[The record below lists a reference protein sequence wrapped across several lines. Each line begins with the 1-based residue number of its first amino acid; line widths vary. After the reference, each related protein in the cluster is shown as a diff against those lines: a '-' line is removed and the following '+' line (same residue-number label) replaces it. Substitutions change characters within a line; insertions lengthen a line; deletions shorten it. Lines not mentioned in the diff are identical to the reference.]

1 MKETGLLFKDGIV
14 TKDDLN
20 FLHTMPFDVGVKAL
34 KEFSKNNFCNVHIP
48 PYTHT
53 YNKYKRILQK
63 IRNTTAY
70 TNRVNILQR
79 VDDMIDLINYTVF
92 DEKYLNSIIY
102 YTEKPVYDIEKFK
115 KLLVGIFNILEN
127 CSKTTFHFILQELI
141 PMKFEDFLYTKD
153 SIVNDKKV
161 VNYPAK
167 LWNNIIEAYFT
178 VNDNEKNKSI
188 IINNL
193 VELFDVLD
201 LDEDLLKKVCKLME
215 VEYKSPENDG
225 YDNLNTT
232 LFRAHALLSDKDR
245 NDLSQLTHYIY
256 SHNYDF
262 KLGESNIAQIIN
274 SSNMFSV
281 LSIYVEYPLVNYDG
295 VKLIGML
302 KDINVWAMLFKDGE
316 FIRCVY
322 IKNNKYKELI
332 VSPIN
337 ENIDVKLI

>member
-1 MKETGLLFKDGIV
+1 MKEIGLLFKDGIV

-20 FLHTMPFDVGVKAL
+20 FLHTMPFDMGVKAL

-48 PYTHT
+48 PYTRA

-63 IRNTTAY
+63 IRNTRTY

-79 VDDMIDLINYTVF
+79 VDDMIDLINYTIF
-92 DEKYLNSIIY
+92 DEKCLNSILY
-102 YTEKPVYDIEKFK
+102 YTEAPVYDVEKLK
-115 KLLVGIFNILEN
+115 KVLIGIFDILEN
-127 CSKTTFHFILQELI
+127 CSKTTFYFILQELI
-141 PMKFEDFLYTKD
+141 PMKFEDFLYTRY
-153 SIVNDKKV
+153 SVFNDKNV
-161 VNYPAK
+161 VNYPGK

-188 IINNL
+188 IIDNL

-201 LDEDLLKKVCKLME
+201 LDKGLLKKVCKLMG

-232 LFRAHALLSDKDR
+232 LFKAYTILSNKDKDDISR
-245 NDLSQLTHYIY
+245 LAHYIH

-274 SSNMFSV
+274 SSNMFNV

-295 VKLIGML
+295 IKLIGML
-302 KDINVWAMLFKDGE
+302 KDINVWTMLFKDGE

-322 IKNNKYKELI
+322 RKNNKYKELI